1 MRFGDPR
8 LAYTLWSVAALGAFY
23 FWAFKRKE
31 KTLRRFAEDKLLNEI
46 SASRDTG
53 KEKLKVYL
61 LTCAFLLLILAA
73 MRPQWGFHWEEVKRQ
88 GIDIL
93 IALDTSNSMLAEDVK
108 PSRIERSKLAIKD
121 LVGKLK
127 GDRVGLIAFA
137 GSAFLQCPLTTDY
150 NGFILSLDSMNVDT
164 IPRGGTSISSAIKEA
179 IKVLKD
185 EPESF
190 RVLILITD
198 GEDHEGNPLEWARIA
213 EKNKIRIFCIGIGTP
228 EGELI
233 YVQDEHNRGSFLK
246 DREGNAIKSKL
257 NERVLEKIALA
268 TKGTYVHAT
277 GAQFGLDLIYKDRLS
292 VMEKR
297 ALESKLVKQ
306 YEERFQI
313 PLGCAILLLV
323 AAMSVGERKKK
334 IDA

>member
-1 MRFGDPR
+1 MKFGDVR
-8 LAYTLWSVAALGAFY
+8 LAYTLWIVAALGVFY
-23 FWAFKRKE
+23 FWAFKNKE
-31 KTLRRFAEDKLLNEI
+31 KRLRSFAEDKLLSEI
-46 SASRDTG
+46 SASRDTR
-53 KEKLKVYL
+53 KEKLKIYL
-61 LTCAFLLLILAA
+61 LTCAFFLLILAA

-93 IALDTSNSMLAEDVK
+93 VALDTSNSMLAEDVK
-108 PSRIERSKLAIKD
+108 PSRLERSKLAIKD

-127 GDRVGLIAFA
+127 GDRIGLIAFA

-150 NGFILSLDSMNVDT
+150 NGFILSLDGVSADI

-198 GEDHEGNPLEWARIA
+198 GEDHEGNPLQWAELA
-213 EKNKIRIFCIGIGTP
+213 KKNKIRIFCIGIGTP

-233 YVQDEHNRGSFLK
+233 YVQNGQSRGAFLK
-246 DREGNAIKSKL
+246 DREGNVVKSKL
-257 NERVLEKIALA
+257 SEAVLEKIALL
-268 TKGTYVHAT
+268 TKGAYVHAT
-277 GAQFGLDLIYKDRLS
+277 GAEFGLDLIYKDRLS
-292 VMEKR
+292 LIEKR
-297 ALESKLVKQ
+297 ALDSKLVKQ
-306 YEERFQI
+306 YEERFQL
-313 PLGCAILLLV
+313 PLGLAILFLI